1 MTDATRTDELPDFDR
16 RAFEALVEDLSR
28 TCADRFEAD
37 FLAILPARIRRI
49 EAAVT
54 TGQNPEE
61 TIRALLSLKSGATI
75 AGAATLS
82 FIADAALT
90 GISKAF
96 RPGTLL
102 PIRLRY
108 EAQQFTAAYESFRDG
123 LPQAA

>member
-1 MTDATRTDELPDFDR
+1 MTDAATADELPDFDH
-16 RAFEALVEDLSR
+16 RAFDVLVEDLSR
-28 TCADRFEAD
+28 PCADRFEAD
-37 FLAILPARIRRI
+37 FLAMLPARIRRI

-61 TIRALLSLKSGATI
+61 TIQALLSLKSGATI

-82 FIADAALT
+82 FIAEVALT
-90 GISKAF
+90 DISKAF
-96 RPGTLL
+96 RPSTLV

-123 LPQAA
+123 LSQAA